1 VNTSGGDLP
10 DPSPDKRAIVS
21 WAFYD
26 FANTIF
32 SMNVISLY
40 FALWVTVDHQGPDIL
55 YSVALSGSMLMV
67 ALSVPVFGAISDQTG
82 RRRGPLILLT
92 LISVTGTCLIGEVDQ
107 LLAGILFFVIAN
119 YCYQSAMVFYNGM
132 LPQVAKGSHIGLV
145 SGYGVALG
153 YLGSI
158 AGLLLVR
165 PFVEAGGRS
174 AAFLP
179 TAAMFL
185 VFSIPCFLFVR
196 DPEPRSL
203 KKFHP
208 GQAFQTLKQTLANAG
223 QYKLLLKFILIHF
236 LILDVVNTV
245 IAFMSIYANKVMRF
259 SDAEITAFL
268 ITSTSA
274 AMIGSAI
281 IGWLVKHKGT
291 AWSYWLVLWL
301 WVAALSIAILSQS
314 QLMFWMVGPLA
325 GMGMGG
331 VWVVSRAYIVELSP
345 PEKLGEFFGLYG
357 LAGKAASILG
367 PLLWGTVVWI
377 FQDTATFK
385 YRAALTS
392 LLLIAILTLF
402 LFGALSKQIAERRKT
417 GAGSSSHP

>member
-1 VNTSGGDLP
+1 VNASGESLP
-10 DPSPDKRAIVS
+10 DPPPDKRAIVS

-92 LISVTGTCLIGEVDQ
+92 LISVTGTFLIGQVDQ

-119 YCYQSAMVFYNGM
+119 YCFQSAMVFYNGM

-153 YLGSI
+153 YMGSI
-158 AGLLLVR
+158 AGLLLVK

-185 VFSIPCFLFVR
+185 IFSIPCFLFVR

-245 IAFMSIYANKVMRF
+245 IAFMSIYANKVMHF

-291 AWSYWLVLWL
+291 GWSYWLVLWL

-314 QLMFWMVGPLA
+314 QLMFWTVGPLA

-345 PEKLGEFFGLYG
+345 PEKLGEFFGIYG

-367 PLLWGTVVWI
+367 PLLWGTVVWV
-377 FQDTATFK
+377 FQDTTTFK

-402 LFGALSKQIAERRKT
+402 LFGSLRKQIAN
-417 GAGSSSHP
+417 AGETDAVSSSHP